1 MLLPKKDHISC
12 INWPFFS
19 NFVYFSSWLIWFFQ
33 ITVLDEEEP
42 ASALD
47 FRIYCASTSISI
59 FDDYDILCRTQT
71 QTLPENE
78 FSSFS
83 SIDPIPLNSTLQF
96 TQEEGQN
103 LNDFGHFQDQK
114 QRHQVGIET

>member
-1 MLLPKKDHISC
+1 MKKNQHQLLILEY
-12 INWPFFS
+12 I
-19 NFVYFSSWLIWFFQ
+19 VLLLQFQ
-33 ITVLDEEEP
+33 
-42 ASALD
+42 
-47 FRIYCASTSISI
+47 SI

-96 TQEEGQN
+96 TQEEEQN